1 MKYHAWSFEKNEW
14 LKAARALCFEDV
26 VLAIEAGDQLD
37 IIDHPNQVKYPGQ
50 KIYVLA
56 LKDYVH
62 LVPFVEDA
70 ETVFLK
76 TIIPSRQAHAAYLKK
91 ATP

>member
-1 MKYHAWSFEKNEW
+1 
-14 LKAARALCFEDV
+14 
-26 VLAIEAGDQLD
+26 VLAIEAGELLD
-37 IIDHPNQVKYPGQ
+37 MIDHPNPVKYPAQ

-70 ETVFLK
+70 EAVFLK
-76 TIIPSRQAHAAYLKK
+76 TIIPSRHAHAAYLKK

>member
-1 MKYHAWSFEKNEW
+1 MKYHTWSFEKNEW
-14 LKAARALCFEDV
+14 LKATRALCFEDV
-26 VLAIEAGDQLD
+26 
-37 IIDHPNQVKYPGQ
+37 VKYPGQ

-76 TIIPSRQAHAAYLKK
+76 TVIPSRQAHAAYLKK